1 MDRRIKRISIDKD
14 ICLAHYLC
22 VADAPNVFVNK
33 DKEWVVQLKEQSQEL
48 LNREHLNI
56 LWAANVC
63 PVAAIKIE
71 FEDGDIVDSDSEKL
85 NEYLDSKR
93 T

>member
-1 MDRRIKRISIDKD
+1 MDKKIKCVSVDKET
-14 ICLAHYLC
+14 CLAHYLC
-22 VADAPNVFVNK
+22 VTDAPHVFFN
-33 DKEWVVQLKEQSQEL
+33 DNNMWEVQLKKQSQEL
-48 LNREHLNI
+48 LDKEHLNI

-71 FEDGDIVDSDSEKL
+71 FEDGNIVDSNAKKL